1 MPARAPRRATLVFA
15 LAAVVSVLLATG
27 IAACI
32 LPPLSS
38 QSTPVQGEGAVDS
51 VDRTTAGFSHAS
63 IGAGMHVT
71 VRTGSELKVT
81 LAAQPN
87 LLKLIT
93 TDVRDGQ
100 LIVAVASPGISS
112 TRPITLTIHVPELAS
127 ITLSAGA
134 SGTLEVA
141 GGSLSVDVSAGATIK
156 AIGEL
161 DSLKLTASSGASAAL
176 GEIRVAGAA
185 AVTLTG
191 GSSAELHVTG
201 AVTGTA
207 DGGST
212 LKLTEKPASVDVKT
226 SGGASVQGG

>member
-1 MPARAPRRATLVFA
+1 MPARAPRRATLL
-15 LAAVVSVLLATG
+15 LAVTAATALLATG
-27 IAACI
+27 VAGCI

-38 QSTPVQGEGAVDS
+38 QATPVPGSGEVAAE
-51 VDRTTAGFSHAS
+51 DRTAGPFRHISV
-63 IGAGMHVT
+63 GAGLKVI
-71 VRTGSELKVT
+71 VGTGSEPSVM

-93 TDVRDGQ
+93 TQVRDDQ
-100 LIVAVASPGISS
+100 LIVEVSAPGITS
-112 TRPITLTIHVPELAS
+112 TEPITLTVRVPALDS

-134 SGTLEVA
+134 TGTIEVVGGTLA
-141 GGSLSVDVSAGATIK
+141 IDVSAGATIK
-156 AIGEL
+156 AIGEVDAL
-161 DSLKLTASSGASAAL
+161 TVTASSGASASL
-176 GEIRVAGAA
+176 GEITTATA

-212 LKLTEKPASVDVKT
+212 LTLTQKPASVDVKT
-226 SGGASVQGG
+226 SGGATVLGG